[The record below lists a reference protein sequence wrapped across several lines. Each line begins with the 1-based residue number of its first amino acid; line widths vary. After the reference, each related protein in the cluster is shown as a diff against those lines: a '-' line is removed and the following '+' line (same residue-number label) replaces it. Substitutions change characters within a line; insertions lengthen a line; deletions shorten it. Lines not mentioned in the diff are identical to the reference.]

1 MELKQNAIDSTIQI
15 IRDLEDK
22 HSSILEKMFKY
33 KSDEKDELLIEAK
46 KSLREY
52 RLSDV
57 KKIKLKKKLIPH

>member
-1 MELKQNAIDSTIQI
+1 
-15 IRDLEDK
+15 
-22 HSSILEKMFKY
+22 MFKY